1 MSEDFVETAQWAAAS
16 GHRLRGLNTDNNK
29 AMDSKAMD
37 SKAMDSKA
45 MASKDMV
52 SKGMVSKLKATPSR
66 DILNKATNNKVR
78 PDIVLASV

>member
-1 MSEDFVETAQWAAAS
+1 
-16 GHRLRGLNTDNNK
+16 
-29 AMDSKAMD
+29 MDSKAMD

-66 DILNKATNNKVR
+66 GILNKATNSKVR
-78 PDIVLASV
+78 PFVFVASVQKH

>member
-16 GHRLRGLNTDNNK
+16 GHRLRGLNTDNN
-29 AMDSKAMD
+29 KAMD